1 MSSRRHGNNLFHHH
15 LRDEMEQGQSLGM
28 APERDGPNPP
38 TPLRRFQAQPTDTGR
53 PVRGHSG
60 AGALARPGGLSVIDE
75 NRALPGLYQ
84 AAPLRPNMGPFPVA
98 PGHGTGARLP
108 TGGPAAAKIVGPVDP
123 LAKAR
128 KVLGASPVQ
137 LPFFRPVDNR
147 VHHPTPN
154 FPPAEALRAPSPR
167 RPDYPSELVYFV
179 EAVRQRR
186 RESAAKKGYPYLE
199 ETPDGTWR
207 VDRRYVHG
215 HVPGPSTS
223 VPLGPRS
230 VAGFVASPP
239 RANINLPAG
248 DVRRGLYQPTTGLPQ
263 GAPRSAGE
271 RMIQPPPSPQ
281 PRQMP
286 PPLPA
291 REKKNAW
298 SSLQRRFGGRTRRG
312 SEPDD

>member
-1 MSSRRHGNNLFHHH
+1 
-15 LRDEMEQGQSLGM
+15 
-28 APERDGPNPP
+28 
-38 TPLRRFQAQPTDTGR
+38 
-53 PVRGHSG
+53 
-60 AGALARPGGLSVIDE
+60 
-75 NRALPGLYQ
+75 
-84 AAPLRPNMGPFPVA
+84 MGPFPVA

-123 LAKAR
+123 VSSSIFSPRHRDTTNIHQLAKAR

-263 GAPRSAGE
+263 G
-271 RMIQPPPSPQ
+271 M
-281 PRQMP
+281 
-286 PPLPA
+286 
-291 REKKNAW
+291 
-298 SSLQRRFGGRTRRG
+298 
-312 SEPDD
+312 